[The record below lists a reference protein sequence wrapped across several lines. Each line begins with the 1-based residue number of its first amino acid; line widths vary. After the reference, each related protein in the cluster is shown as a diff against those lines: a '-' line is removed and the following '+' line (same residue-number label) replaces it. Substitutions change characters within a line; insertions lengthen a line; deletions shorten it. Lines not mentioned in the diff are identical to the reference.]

1 MRFSYLCRRRQGW
14 HAFYYLRGLAWH
26 SAALKPRTCG
36 PANLELCSDEV
47 KKKIEGFMVPW
58 MQFSM
63 FTNEIWF
70 CGILL
75 RPEVDM
81 NRWAFASV
89 CCSFAPSRQCLQI
102 GLRARSAMPFEL
114 WKRRCEKIL
123 MSICHIML
131 LWFEKLILM
140 LLARCLSWRRSLLTW
155 RRPRVS
161 SKKLFGFRVPP
172 DFVDLL
178 THLTSFVV
186 RGHVT
191 VQNSVPLLSQDSSK
205 FGICCF

>member
-1 MRFSYLCRRRQGW
+1 MDYMITFWCVVALHQSRCHCDFRTYVDVEKVDM
-14 HAFYYLRGLAWH
+14 HFFNPRGLAWH

-63 FTNEIWF
+63 FTHEMWF
-70 CGILL
+70 CGFLSCSFGNLMSSSLVGSHCSVLHRFFRETL

-114 WKRRCEKIL
+114 WKRRCEKIW

-131 LWFEKLILM
+131 LWFERLILM
-140 LLARCLSWRRSLLTW
+140 LLGKV
-155 RRPRVS
+155 PIMKKVS
-161 SKKLFGFRVPP
+161 AHMKKTKSEL
-172 DFVDLL
+172 
-178 THLTSFVV
+178 
-186 RGHVT
+186 
-191 VQNSVPLLSQDSSK
+191 
-205 FGICCF
+205 